1 MNTDNEVRREIQS
14 KLGDYRAPVPA
25 DGWDRIEQSLNAARN
40 ARTIVRRR
48 WYAASAVA
56 AVILLVGGLLF
67 VLPTSDEVAL
77 VSESSVSQTDSS
89 HDSNPE
95 VVFPKNAEQAVSP
108 ASVTPFRATNQIK
121 KNPPPLTA
129 YNKPDRN
136 ETWLQRGQTVLAT
149 PRRNIREEDFSSA
162 VKKAG
167 VLQATPLAQDAGVEE
182 YITVGREQEGLRKDQ
197 DRGRADN
204 RQIILAM
211 SGRGGLTPFQ
221 QTVNSPMTLRSAQYA
236 ENNPPL
242 SDSKMLLTTN
252 NTAGNVSE
260 MEHDQ
265 PVSFGITVSKSLF
278 NDLSLETGLIY
289 THLSSKVRNSSV
301 NLQVQE
307 TQRLHYLGIPLNVN
321 YNLFSVKKVNVY
333 ASVGGMLEK
342 DVYGEYRRK
351 GVGVS
356 PELNISSEEEEITR
370 ISQRNP
376 QISVN
381 AGVGVS
387 FPVYQDVKL
396 YGKIGGAYYFDA
408 NNEYKTI
415 YSDSKIVMDLS
426 VGLRYEFK

>member
-121 KNPPPLTA
+121 KNTPPLTA

-167 VLQATPLAQDAGVEE
+167 MLQTVPLTQDAGVEE
-182 YITVGREQEGLRKDQ
+182 YITVGREQEGLLKDQ
-197 DRGRADN
+197 GQGRADN
-204 RQIILAM
+204 RQIVLAM